1 MSLPP
6 QPQRLRMF
14 DAHSGSAERALW
26 CYHHGSSQRPLL
38 LPSRH
43 ACTPA
48 EELTWH
54 IHLPPSN
61 PTPAGIS
68 KMPAPPPT
76 HTDRLTQRCM
86 DGRTVRRTRSGGMDH
101 RETLVL
107 EEGGVGGGARSW
119 CSRFALGRQGST
131 RSHSPRA
138 VRAFVLEV
146 GARRRREACM
156 QDAGVPRS

>member
-1 MSLPP
+1 VSLPARP
-6 QPQRLRMF
+6 ERLSMF
-14 DAHSGSAERALW
+14 DAHAGLAARVLW
-26 CYHHGSSQRPLL
+26 RHHHGSSQRPLL

-61 PTPAGIS
+61 PTPPGIS
-68 KMPAPPPT
+68 RMPAPLHT

-131 RSHSPRA
+131 RSHSQRV
-138 VRAFVLEV
+138 VRACVLEV
-146 GARRRREACM
+146 GARRRRGVCM
-156 QDAGVPRS
+156 QDTGVPRS